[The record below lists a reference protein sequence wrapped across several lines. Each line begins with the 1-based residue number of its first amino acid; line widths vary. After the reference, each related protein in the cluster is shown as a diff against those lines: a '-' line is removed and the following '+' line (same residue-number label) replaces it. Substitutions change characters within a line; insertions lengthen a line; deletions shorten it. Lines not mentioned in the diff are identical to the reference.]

1 MTGPYSGGSGA
12 SPGAPPVPP
21 AGPVAPGTPSAAVQ
35 QPLLSEHPPP
45 SLKRDAAL
53 SGKARRKA
61 AKQTARR
68 EREEKR
74 AELAAKRQENRAGGR
89 RPGPRG
95 FTGKGGGRVSYVE
108 APPEWRGTTVQV
120 CGLWP
125 FGAGSGT
132 PMIGVPVGRELGS
145 GAALCCDPISWF
157 QRAGLIHNPSCLV
170 LGKPGLGKSSLIRR
184 MVLGLTGVGVFP
196 MVLGDLK
203 PDYTDLI
210 TALGGQVIKLGRG
223 LGSLNVLDPGES
235 GGAVAKLT
243 GRARQKLAADAHGRR
258 LNMVSALMTVLRGAP
273 IPDTERTILNAALRV
288 LDDRHHGV
296 PILPDLIRCIDEGP
310 DAVRAVTL
318 ARGSED
324 RYRAAV
330 DPLHASL
337 LGLLDG
343 PMGETFAAHTTTPIQ
358 LDAPGGVC
366 IDISG
371 IDDADAELQAAVL
384 LACWSDGFGAVEAAH
399 ALADEG
405 LGPQRHFFVVLDELW
420 RVLRAGR
427 GLVDRVD
434 ALTRLNRQY
443 GLGQAMITHTMADL
457 LALPDEA
464 DRMKAKGFAERAGM
478 VICGGLPMAEMPA
491 LTEVVRMSS
500 AERDMIVDWSSP
512 PSWDPSL
519 NKDGDPPGRGKFLV
533 KVGGRP
539 GIPFHVDFTPAE
551 REVNDTNKRWMH
563 STTRVNR

>member
-1 MTGPYSGGSGA
+1 LNQPTA
-12 SPGAPPVPP
+12 
-21 AGPVAPGTPSAAVQ
+21 APG
-35 QPLLSEHPPP
+35 
-45 SLKRDAAL
+45 SLKRDRAPSKKEL
-53 SGKARRKA
+53 KKA
-61 AKQTARR
+61 AKLQAEQERQSRRARR
-68 EREEKR
+68 RE
-74 AELAAKRQENRAGGR
+74 AAGRRGEGAARPGMRGFGGR
-89 RPGPRG
+89 
-95 FTGKGGGRVSYVE
+95 GGGRASYVE
-108 APPEWRGTTVQV
+108 AAPEWRGTTVQI

-132 PMIGVPVGRELGS
+132 PMVGVPVGRELSS
-145 GAALCCDPISWF
+145 GATLCCDPISWF
-157 QRAGLIHNPSCLV
+157 QRAGLIHNPSVLV
-170 LGKPGLGKSSLIRR
+170 LGKPGLGKSTLIRR
-184 MVLGLTGVGVFP
+184 MAVGLAGYGVFP

-203 PDYTDLI
+203 PDYVDLV
-210 TALGGQVIKLGRG
+210 TAMDGQIIKLGRG

-235 GGAVAKLT
+235 ATAAARLT
-243 GRARQKLAADAHGRR
+243 GKAREKLAADAHGRR
-258 LNMVSALMTVLRGAP
+258 LNMVTALVTVLRGHPVA
-273 IPDTERTILNAALRV
+273 DTERTVLNAALRV
-288 LDDRHHGV
+288 LDEHHPSV
-296 PILPDLIRCIDEGP
+296 PVLPDLIKVIDAGP
-310 DAVRAVTL
+310 EQIRSVTL
-318 ARGSED
+318 ARDSEK
-324 RYRAAV
+324 RYRKAV

-343 PMGETFAAHTTTPIQ
+343 PMGETFAHRTTNPIR

-384 LACWSDGFGAVEAAH
+384 LACWSDGFGAIEAAH

-434 ALTRLNRQY
+434 ALTRLNRQR

-478 VICGGLPMAEMPA
+478 VICGGLPQAEMGP
-491 LTEVVRMSS
+491 LGEVARMST
-500 AERDMIVDWSSP
+500 AEQRMIVDWSTP
-512 PSWDPSL
+512 PSWDPAA
-519 NKDGDPPGRGKFLV
+519 NRDGDPPGRGKFLV

-539 GIPFHVDFTPAE
+539 GIPFHVELTDVE
-551 REVNDTNKRWMH
+551 RDVNDTTKRWAH
-563 STTRVNR
+563 TTTRANT

>member
-1 MTGPYSGGSGA
+1 MNAPPETPQAGQPSASPAESTAEASGA
-12 SPGAPPVPP
+12 P
-21 AGPVAPGTPSAAVQ
+21 T
-35 QPLLSEHPPP
+35 
-45 SLKRDAAL
+45 LKRQAAP
-53 SGKARRKA
+53 SSARARKA
-61 AKQTARR
+61 AKARAAAERR
-68 EREEKR
+68 ERR
-74 AELAAKRQENRAGGR
+74 AEQRRQNKERAAARKSRL

-95 FTGKGGGRVSYVE
+95 FPGRGAGRASYVE
-108 APPEWRGTTVQV
+108 APQEWRGTTVQV

-132 PMIGVPVGRELGS
+132 PMVGVPVGRELGG

-157 QRAGLIHNPSCLV
+157 QRAGLIHNPSVLV
-170 LGKPGLGKSSLIRR
+170 LGKPGLGKSTLIRR
-184 MVLGLTGVGVFP
+184 MVVGLAGYGVFP

-203 PDYTDLI
+203 PDYVDLVR
-210 TALGGQVIKLGRG
+210 AMDGQIIKLGRG
-223 LGSLNVLDPGES
+223 LGSLNVLDPGET
-235 GGAVAKLT
+235 AAAAAKLS
-243 GRARQKLAADAHGRR
+243 GRAREKLAADAHGRR
-258 LNMVSALMTVLRGAP
+258 LNMVAALMTVLRGAP
-273 IPDTERTILNAALRV
+273 IADTERTILNAALRV
-288 LDDRHHGV
+288 LDDRHDGV
-296 PILPDLIRCIDEGP
+296 PILPDLIKVVDEGP
-310 DAVRAVTL
+310 DPVRAVTL

-324 RYRAAV
+324 RYRTAV

-343 PMGETFAAHTTTPIQ
+343 PMGETFARHTTTPIR

-434 ALTRLNRQY
+434 ALTRLNRQR

-464 DRMKAKGFAERAGM
+464 DRMKAKGFAERSGM
-478 VICGGLPMAEMPA
+478 VICGGLPMAEMA
-491 LTEVVRMSS
+491 TLNEVVRMSS
-500 AERDMIVDWSSP
+500 AEQHMIVDWSTP
-512 PSWDPSL
+512 PSWDPTL
-519 NKDGDPPGRGKFLV
+519 NRDGEPPGRGKFLV

-539 GIPFHVDFTPAE
+539 GIPFHVDLTPAE
-551 REVNDTNKRWMH
+551 SAVNDTNKRWSN
-563 STTRVNR
+563 STTRIQT

>member
-1 MTGPYSGGSGA
+1 VT
-12 SPGAPPVPP
+12 
-21 AGPVAPGTPSAAVQ
+21 
-35 QPLLSEHPPP
+35 
-45 SLKRDAAL
+45 LKRAPL
-53 SGKARRKA
+53 SVKARKKA
-61 AKQTARR
+61 AKAAAEQARLDQ
-68 EREEKR
+68 R
-74 AELAAKRQENRAGGR
+74 AEDAQRKRDRAAGGQ

-95 FTGKGGGRVSYVE
+95 FAGRGGGRASYVE
-108 APPEWRGTTVQV
+108 APPEWRGTTVQT

-132 PMIGVPVGRELGS
+132 PMVGVPVGRELGG
-145 GAALCCDPISWF
+145 GATLCCDPISWF
-157 QRAGLIHNPSCLV
+157 QRAGLIHNPSALV

-184 MVLGLTGVGVFP
+184 MVLGLTGFGVYP

-203 PDYTDLI
+203 PDYADLI
-210 TALGGQVIKLGRG
+210 AAMGGQVIKLGRG

-235 GGAVAKLT
+235 AAAAARLT
-243 GRARQKLAADAHGRR
+243 GRARDKLAADAHGRR
-258 LNMVSALMTVLRGAP
+258 LNMVAALMTVLRGAP
-273 IPDTERTILNAALRV
+273 IADTERTILNAALRV
-288 LDDRHHGV
+288 LDDRHPGV
-296 PILPDLIRCIDEGP
+296 PVLPDLIRVISDGP
-310 DAVRAVTL
+310 DPVRAVTL

-343 PMGETFAAHTTTPIQ
+343 PMGETFAAHTTTPIR
-358 LDAPGGVC
+358 LDAPGGMC

-371 IDDADAELQAAVL
+371 IDDADDKLQAAVL
-384 LACWSDGFGAVEAAH
+384 LACWSDGFGAIEAAH
-399 ALADEG
+399 ALADAG
-405 LGPQRHFFVVLDELW
+405 LEPQRHFFVVLDELW

-478 VICGGLPMAEMPA
+478 IICGGLPMAEMA
-491 LTEVVRMSS
+491 TLNQVVRMSE
-500 AERDMIVDWSSP
+500 AEQNLIADWSTP
-512 PSWDPSL
+512 PSWDPNL
-519 NKDGDPPGRGKFLV
+519 NRDGDPPGRGKFLL

-539 GIPFHVDFTPAE
+539 GIPFHLDFTPAE
-551 REVNDTNKRWMH
+551 RAVNDTNKRWAH
-563 STTRVNR
+563 STTRIQP

>member
-1 MTGPYSGGSGA
+1 VTTVDQFSAMFPEPPDSGNTKNRGK
-12 SPGAPPVPP
+12 
-21 AGPVAPGTPSAAVQ
+21 
-35 QPLLSEHPPP
+35 
-45 SLKRDAAL
+45 KRKNTADDDAT
-53 SGKARRKA
+53 RTT
-61 AKQTARR
+61 TAR
-68 EREEKR
+68 
-74 AELAAKRQENRAGGR
+74 AETGVR

-95 FTGKGGGRVSYVE
+95 FSGRGGGRAAFVE

-132 PMIGVPVGRELGS
+132 PMVGVPLGRELTS
-145 GAALCCDPISWF
+145 GTTLCCDPISWF
-157 QRAGLIHNPSCLV
+157 QRAGLIHNPSVLV
-170 LGKPGLGKSSLIRR
+170 LGKPGLGKSTLIRR
-184 MVLGLTGVGVFP
+184 MVVGLAGYGVFP

-203 PDYTDLI
+203 PDYVDLI
-210 TALGGQVIKLGRG
+210 RAMEGQIIRLGRG

-235 GGAVAKLT
+235 AAAAAKLS
-243 GRARQKLAADAHGRR
+243 GKARVKLAADAHGRR
-258 LNMVSALMTVLRGAP
+258 LNMVAALVTVLRGAP
-273 IPDTERTILNAALRV
+273 IVDTERTVLNAALRV
-288 LDDRHHGV
+288 LDERHHGV
-296 PILPDLIRCIDEGP
+296 PILPDLIKVIDEGP
-310 DAVRAVTL
+310 ERVRAITL

-324 RYRAAV
+324 RYRTAV

-343 PMGETFAAHTTTPIQ
+343 PMGETFARHTTTPIR

-366 IDISG
+366 MDISG

-405 LGPQRHFFVVLDELW
+405 IAPQRHFFVVLDELW

-434 ALTRLNRQY
+434 ALTRLNRQR

-457 LALPDEA
+457 LALPDPA
-464 DRMKAKGFAERAGM
+464 DQLKAKGFAERAGM
-478 VICGGLPMAEMPA
+478 VICGGLPHAEIPLMN
-491 LTEVVRMSS
+491 EVVRMSS
-500 AERDMIVDWSSP
+500 AESRMIVDWSTP
-512 PSWDPSL
+512 PSWDPTI
-519 NKDGDPPGRGKFLV
+519 NRDGDPPGRGKFLV

-539 GIPFHVDFTPAE
+539 GIPFKVDLTPVEAA
-551 REVNDTNKRWMH
+551 VNDTNKRWVH
-563 STTRVNR
+563 STTRANRT